1 MRAFIKG
8 VKTICNHVRKRN
20 ELSGARMRTPVQH
33 EGSDPTVPEDVL
45 EDHGAGRRD
54 TDMARLEGQD
64 AW

>member
-1 MRAFIKG
+1 
-8 VKTICNHVRKRN
+8 
-20 ELSGARMRTPVQH
+20 MRTPVQH